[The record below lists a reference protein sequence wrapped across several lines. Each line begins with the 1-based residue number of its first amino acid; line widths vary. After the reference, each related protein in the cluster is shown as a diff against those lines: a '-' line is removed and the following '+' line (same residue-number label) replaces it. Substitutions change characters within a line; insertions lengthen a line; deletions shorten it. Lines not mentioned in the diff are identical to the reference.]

1 MVVKRKRADIAC
13 IMCKNTIKFPEYVGQ
28 DYSGDLLCDT
38 CRSLLHIKLDK
49 GEVKQYRVLRD
60 RSEEW
65 KRVERMKYLQDAAA
79 KSLAEPEKSNKA
91 GGE

>member
-1 MVVKRKRADIAC
+1 
-13 IMCKNTIKFPEYVGQ
+13 MCKNAIKLPEYVGQ
-28 DYSGDLLCDT
+28 DYGGDLLCDT
-38 CRSLLHIKLDK
+38 CKSLLHIKLDK

-65 KRVERMKYLQDAAA
+65 KRVERMKYLRDTAA

-91 GGE
+91 GGK

>member
-1 MVVKRKRADIAC
+1 
-13 IMCKNTIKFPEYVGQ
+13 
-28 DYSGDLLCDT
+28 
-38 CRSLLHIKLDK
+38 LDK

-65 KRVERMKYLQDAAA
+65 KKVERMKYLRDTAAR
-79 KSLAEPEKSNKA
+79 SLAEPEKSNKP

>member
-1 MVVKRKRADIAC
+1 MTERKRTKIPC
-13 IMCKNTIKFPEYVGQ
+13 IICTHAIKLPEYVGR
-28 DYSGDLLCDT
+28 DYSGDLLCDR

-49 GEVKQYRVLRD
+49 WEVKQYKVLRD

-65 KRVERMKYLQDAAA
+65 KSSEKLKHLQETAAEALA
-79 KSLAEPEKSNKA
+79 KPEKGNKT